1 MDIFN
6 AKSLVVSQDNRI
18 SQTLRVDRQ
27 SLSLTVYQK
36 RLLLL
41 LISHITK
48 ETEDFEVEEISFAD
62 YCRVMNIPKG
72 GKTWELIRQN
82 VLDLCKQCFL
92 VDTTPTK
99 TEVFS
104 WIDSSETEILWDK
117 QVIRTKLGKKLKQY
131 YLGLHEKFTSFQL
144 GFVLGFK
151 SKYSYRLYE
160 YLKSYVEQGIITVR
174 IERAYEIFSDNR
186 YHLVTDLERYVLAKA
201 ISEINEFSDIR
212 VKHNKIKKGRK
223 TTHVSFLIKVK
234 PESELKEIRERWCEQ
249 LTALESINQQI
260 ADAFDEDEDS
270 YVKQC
275 DSAAGDDDY
284 EEINVFED

>member
-104 WIDSSETEILWDK
+104 WIDSSETEILWDR

-160 YLKSYVEQGIITVR
+160 YLKSYVEQGIITMR
-174 IERAYEIFSDNR
+174 IERAYEILCDNK

-201 ISEINEFSDIR
+201 ISEINELSDIV
-212 VKHNKIKKGRK
+212 VKYNKIKIGRK
-223 TTHVSFLIKVK
+223 TTHISFLIKAK
-234 PESELKEIRERWCEQ
+234 PELELQEIREGWGQQ
-249 LTALESINQQI
+249 LTTLEVINQQI
-260 ADAFDEDEDS
+260 SDAFGDDKKIQTTQRDG
-270 YVKQC
+270 V
-275 DSAAGDDDY
+275 AGEDDY
-284 EEINVFED
+284 EEIDVFED